1 MIEKIIGILESEAK
15 SFGAPVVN
23 LINFQT
29 NNPDKVLI
37 SSIISTRTKDNVTL
51 AASKRLFSI
60 IEKIA
65 DLDKLEVSDI
75 EKLIYPAGF
84 YKTKARHL
92 KELGRIGRIPNN
104 FEELI
109 KLPGV
114 GRKVANLYLSVACN
128 KDAITVD
135 THVHRISNRLGWV
148 KSKNVL
154 ETERQLMELLTKM
167 YWKRINW
174 VLVAFGQN
182 VCTPRNPK
190 CNKCAI
196 NKYCKKVGV
205 LGNS

>member
-1 MIEKIIGILESEAK
+1 MIKKIIDLLEAEDK
-15 SFGAPVVN
+15 RFGAPVIN
-23 LINFQT
+23 LIDFQT

-37 SSIISTRTKDNVTL
+37 SSIISTRTKDNITL
-51 AASKRLFSI
+51 AASKRLFSVI
-60 IEKIA
+60 GNIS
-65 DLDKLEVSDI
+65 DLDKLKIEDI
-75 EKLIYPAGF
+75 ERLIYPAGF

-92 KELGRIGRIPNN
+92 KELGKIGSIPNT

-114 GRKVANLYLSVACN
+114 GRKVANLYLSVACK

-148 KSKNVL
+148 KSYNVL
-154 ETERQLMELLTKM
+154 ETEKQLMKLLPKK

-174 VLVAFGQN
+174 LLVAFGQN
-182 VCTPRNPK
+182 VCTPRNPN
-190 CNKCAI
+190 CNSCAI

-205 LGNS
+205 F